1 MAAFFALGI
10 VFRHAAP
17 TPRAD
22 GVGGPLMALRG
33 HRDANYHRASQSCLR
48 APYEKSTPARGLSCG
63 ELVLSGGGAGS
74 EIPTGNLFERGG
86 AAILAAAGWR
96 KFSPAGVSAWL
107 PEGLRSSR
115 KPPLGRHKPTY

>member
-63 ELVLSGGGAGS
+63 ELVLSGGGGGF
-74 EIPTGNLFERGG
+74 GNSDRQPFRARRRSNVSGRRLQVFLG
-86 AAILAAAGWR
+86 I
-96 KFSPAGVSAWL
+96 KF
-107 PEGLRSSR
+107 
-115 KPPLGRHKPTY
+115 